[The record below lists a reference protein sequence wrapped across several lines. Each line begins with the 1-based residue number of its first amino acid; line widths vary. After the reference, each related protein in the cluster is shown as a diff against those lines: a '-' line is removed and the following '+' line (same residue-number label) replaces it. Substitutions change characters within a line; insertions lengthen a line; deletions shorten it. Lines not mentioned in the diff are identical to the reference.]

1 MGLEYLDEFIYC
13 FFKAWIYIYDMYI
26 DDAAKEKFS
35 SKVLERALTTNLSFM
50 DCVLE
55 LSEELGL
62 DPSASGKLLTKPL
75 VEKIEQEAK
84 NLHLLK
90 KSKTKKL
97 PVD

>member
-1 MGLEYLDEFIYC
+1 
-13 FFKAWIYIYDMYI
+13 MYI

-35 SKVLERALTTNLSFM
+35 NKVLERALTTQMSFM

-55 LSEELGL
+55 LSEEMGL

-75 VEKIEQEAK
+75 IEKIEVEAK

-90 KSKTKKL
+90 SSKNKKL

>member
-1 MGLEYLDEFIYC
+1 
-13 FFKAWIYIYDMYI
+13 MYI

-35 SKVLERALTTNLSFM
+35 NRVIQRVKITKLSFM

-55 LSEELGL
+55 LSEEMNIE
-62 DPSASGKLLTKPL
+62 PSAAGKLLTKPL

-90 KSKTKKL
+90 KSKTRKL

>member
-1 MGLEYLDEFIYC
+1 
-13 FFKAWIYIYDMYI
+13 MYI

-35 SKVLERALTTNLSFM
+35 NKVLERALSTQMSFM

-55 LSEELGL
+55 LSEEMGL
-62 DPSASGKLLTKPL
+62 DPTASGKLLTKPL
-75 VEKIEQEAK
+75 IEKIEVEAK

-90 KSKTKKL
+90 SSKNKKL

>member
-1 MGLEYLDEFIYC
+1 
-13 FFKAWIYIYDMYI
+13 MYI

-35 SKVLERALTTNLSFM
+35 SKVLERVKSTNLSFM

-55 LSEELGL
+55 LSNEMNLE
-62 DPSASGKLLTKPL
+62 PSAAGKLLTKPL
-75 VEKIEQEAK
+75 IEKIEQEAQ

-90 KSKTKKL
+90 KSKTRKL

>member
-1 MGLEYLDEFIYC
+1 
-13 FFKAWIYIYDMYI
+13 
-26 DDAAKEKFS
+26 
-35 SKVLERALTTNLSFM
+35 M

-55 LSEELGL
+55 LAEEMNL
-62 DPSASGKLLTKPL
+62 DPVAAGKLLTKPL

-90 KSKTKKL
+90 KNKNKKL